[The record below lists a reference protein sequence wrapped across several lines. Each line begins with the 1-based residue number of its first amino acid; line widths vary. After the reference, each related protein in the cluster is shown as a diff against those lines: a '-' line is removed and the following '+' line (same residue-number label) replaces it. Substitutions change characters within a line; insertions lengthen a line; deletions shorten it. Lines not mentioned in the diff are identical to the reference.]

1 MRPTPDVANLGP
13 ALRSFFM
20 KEFFKRIWQS
30 VYPVGQKA
38 YIRLR
43 PLLDRLRILYQRI
56 AAYYRAHPRVRIL
69 TFIFAPPLLALLF
82 LLIVVLVTT
91 PSNSEL
97 RRIQNQVASEVY
109 SADSV
114 LLGRYYTQDRTEVKH
129 EAISPVVIDA
139 LIATEDVRFYQHDG
153 IDYYSLGRVLIK
165 SILQQDESSGGGS
178 TITQQ
183 LSKNLYPRKRYWIMS
198 MLVNKLREVVTARRL
213 EKLYTK
219 KELLTMYLN
228 TIPFADNTFGI
239 QAAAQRFFSTNA
251 SALTIDQAAILV
263 GMLKATTSYN
273 PRVYPERA
281 FHRRNVVLSQ
291 MVKYKMLEKKA
302 ADTLFVKPIEL
313 KINKIS
319 HHMGLAP
326 YFREYLKS
334 ELLTWCRNNKKSD
347 GTPYNLYTDGLRIYT
362 TINSKLQQYAEN
374 AVAEQMAIVQKQFFE
389 HWGKEKPWTGK
400 EVVIDEAIRR
410 TSRYKKL
417 KAQGMSED
425 EIMENMN
432 KPIPMRLFTWEGE
445 EEATI
450 SPLDSIKHNLQYL
463 NAGFLAVEPGTG
475 AVKAWVGGINHD
487 YFQYD
492 HVKASTKRQV
502 GSTFKP
508 IVYAMALEKGI
519 QPCELISAG
528 QQTYI
533 DKEGVKWTPRNT
545 QNDYKVEYSMRGALA
560 YSVNTVAVKLIDQ
573 AGVDNTIR
581 LARKMGITSELPD
594 VPSIALGSSSI
605 SLIEMT
611 GAYACIANEGVASP
625 AYYIETIEDLE
636 GRTYSDFKHPGKGE
650 RAFSPETARLVTR
663 MMQSVVHEG
672 TASRLRWKY
681 GVYNDVAGKTGT
693 TQANAD
699 GWFMAMT
706 PKLVIG
712 TWVGAD
718 DPRIRFRLTEL
729 GQGSST
735 ALPMAAFFLKQVNKD
750 PDFKDI
756 STAKFKPLPREL
768 QAELNCD
775 LYELGT
781 DLMEQIRHTV
791 EKRDSIIRADT
802 TAKPPSETFLEV
814 LYKRKMK
821 ILRANNPDTVRTN
834 QVRVLGG

>member
-1 MRPTPDVANLGP
+1 MN
-13 ALRSFFM
+13 
-20 KEFFKRIWQS
+20 EIFKRIWQWLGP
-30 VYPVGQKA
+30 YGRKLQEW
-38 YIRLR
+38 LR
-43 PLLDRLRILYQRI
+43 PALEYVNKIADRTREYFRT
-56 AAYYRAHPRVRIL
+56 HPKARKV
-69 TFIFAPPLLALLF
+69 TLF
-82 LLIVVLVTT
+82 LGPPIACFLILITVVLIDSPGKT
-91 PSNSEL
+91 EL
-97 RRIQNQVASEVY
+97 GRIQNQVASEVY

-114 LLGRYYTQDRTEVKH
+114 LLGRYYTQDRTEVRY
-129 EAISPVVIDA
+129 EAIAPSVIDA
-139 LIATEDVRFYQHDG
+139 LIATEDVRFYQHEG
-153 IDYYSLGRVLIK
+153 VDYISLGRVLFK

-183 LSKNLYPRKRYWIMS
+183 LSKNLYPRKRYWVLS
-198 MLVNKLREVVTARRL
+198 MLVNKLREVITARRL
-213 EKLYTK
+213 EKLYSK
-219 KELLTMYLN
+219 KELITMYLN

-239 QAAAQRFFSTNA
+239 QAAAQRFYSTTA
-251 SALTIDQAAILV
+251 SGLTIDQAAVLV

-291 MVKYKMLEKKA
+291 MVKYKMLEKKS
-302 ADTLFVKPIEL
+302 ADSLLVKPIDL
-313 KINKIS
+313 KINKVS

-334 ELLTWCRNNKKSD
+334 ELLIWCRNNKKED
-347 GTPYNLYTDGLRIYT
+347 GSPYNLYTDGLRIYT
-362 TINSKLQQYAEN
+362 TINSKLQTYAEN
-374 AVAEQMAIVQKQFFE
+374 AVAEQMAIVQKQFFD
-389 HWGKEKPWTGK
+389 HWGKEKPWKGK
-400 EVVIDEAIRR
+400 EVVVQDAIRR
-410 TSRYKKL
+410 SARYKRL
-417 KAQGMSED
+417 KQQGMGEE
-425 EIMENMN
+425 EIINAMK
-432 KPIPMRLFTWEGE
+432 KPVPMRLFSWNGE
-445 EEATI
+445 QEATV
-450 SPLDSIKHNLQYL
+450 SPIDSIEHTLQFL
-463 NAGFLAVEPGTG
+463 NAGFLAVEPGSG
-475 AVKAWVGGINHD
+475 AVKAWVGGIDHD

-492 HVKASTKRQV
+492 HVKISTKRQV

-545 QNDYKVEYSMRGALA
+545 QNDYQVEYTMRGALA

-573 AGVDNTIR
+573 AGVDNTIK

-605 SLIEMT
+605 SLFEMT

-625 AYYIETIEDLE
+625 PYYINTIEDLE
-636 GRTYSDFKHPGKGE
+636 GNKFENFKQPGAGE

-750 PDFKDI
+750 PAFKDI
-756 STAKFKPLPREL
+756 TNAKFKPLPSAL
-768 QAELNCD
+768 SQELNCD
-775 LYELGT
+775 LYELNA
-781 DLMEQIRHTV
+781 DLMEKIRHTV

-802 TAKPPSETFLEV
+802 TAKPPFETFLEV

-821 ILRANNPDTVRTN
+821 IMRANNPDTTRTN

>member
-1 MRPTPDVANLGP
+1 MNE
-13 ALRSFFM
+13 M
-20 KEFFKRIWQS
+20 FKRIWQY
-30 VYPVGQKA
+30 VYPYARKVYDRTQPARQKA
-38 YIRLR
+38 L
-43 PLLDRLRILYQRI
+43 
-56 AAYYRAHPRVRIL
+56 AAYERVREYFRTHPKVRRL
-69 TFIFAPPLLALLF
+69 TFILGPPLTCF
-82 LLIVVLVTT
+82 LLLILVVLIETPGTT
-91 PSNSEL
+91 EL

-114 LLGRYYTQDRTEVKH
+114 LLGRYYTQDRTEVKY
-129 EAISPVVIDA
+129 EAIAPAVVDA
-139 LIATEDVRFYQHDG
+139 LIATEDIRFYQHEG
-153 IDYYSLGRVLIK
+153 IDYISLGRVLFK

-183 LSKNLYPRKRYWIMS
+183 LSKNLYPRKRYWVLS
-198 MLVNKLREVVTARRL
+198 MLVNKLREVITARRL
-213 EKLYTK
+213 ERLYSK
-219 KELLTMYLN
+219 KELITMYLN

-239 QAAAQRFFSTNA
+239 QAASQHFFSTPAANL
-251 SALTIDQAAILV
+251 SLSQAAILV

-291 MVKYKMLEKKA
+291 MVKYKFLEKKA
-302 ADTLFVKPIEL
+302 ADSILVKPIEL
-313 KINKIS
+313 KINRIS

-334 ELLTWCRNNKKSD
+334 ELLTWCKNNKKED
-347 GTPYNLYTDGLRIYT
+347 GNAYNLYTDGLRIYT
-362 TINSKLQQYAEN
+362 TIDSKLQTYAEQ
-374 AVAEQMAIVQKQFFE
+374 AVAEQMAFVQKQFFD
-389 HWGKEKPWTGK
+389 HWGKEKPWKGK
-400 EVVIDEAIRR
+400 ESVVQDAIRR
-410 TSRYKKL
+410 TSRYKTMKQ
-417 KAQGMSED
+417 QGLSEE
-425 EIMENMN
+425 EIMDVMK
-432 KPIPMRLFTWEGE
+432 KPIPMRLFTWQGE
-445 EEATI
+445 VEEKV
-450 SPLDSIKHNLQYL
+450 SPIDSIEHNLQYL
-463 NAGFLAVEPGTG
+463 NAGFLAIEPGSG
-475 AVKAWVGGINHD
+475 AVKAWVGGIDHD

-492 HVKASTKRQV
+492 HVKYSTKRQV

-545 QNDYKVEYSMRGALA
+545 QNDYQVEYSMRGALA
-560 YSVNTVAVKLIDQ
+560 YSVNTVAVKLIDE

-611 GAYACIANEGVASP
+611 SAYACIANGGVASP
-625 AYYIETIEDLE
+625 AFYIETIEDLD
-636 GRTYSDFKHPGKGE
+636 GKTYSDFKPAGRGE
-650 RAFSPETARLVTR
+650 RALSPETAQLVTR

-718 DPRIRFRLTEL
+718 DPRIRFRVTEL

-735 ALPMAAFFLKQVNKD
+735 ALPMAAYFLKQVNKD
-750 PDFKDI
+750 PAYKEI
-756 STAKFKPLPREL
+756 TNAKFKPLPQAL
-768 QAELNCD
+768 QAELDCD
-775 LYELGT
+775 LYELNT

-791 EKRDSIIRADT
+791 EKRDSIIRSDT
-802 TAKPPSETFLEV
+802 TVKPPNETFLEV

-821 ILRANNPDTVRTN
+821 IMRANNPDTTRTN